1 MGATDDRAVR
11 TEYLGLGVGRI
22 IMARDKRLDKSQ
34 RQNIKMVRRANKRYA
49 TDSERKQLVA
59 LTRGVGR

>member
-1 MGATDDRAVR
+1 
-11 TEYLGLGVGRI
+11 
-22 IMARDKRLDKSQ
+22 MARDKRLDKSQ

-59 LTRGVGR
+59 LTRSVGR